1 MSLSVYQPVMQLTSK
16 YNNTSSV
23 TNMLEDVGLCKLE
36 QCRIDSWLTT
46 LFKITWGLLS
56 VNSNGLLHPVTRR
69 TCHSDQKSFIP
80 FKLACPLSIYIFLK
94 NNGTINLPA
103 SVLRE
108 HCSLDTFKA
117 HVSCLN
123 HLPVYNP
130 IKSTFFLFL

>member
-1 MSLSVYQPVMQLTSK
+1 MQLTSQ

-23 TNMLEDVGLCKLE
+23 TNMLEDVGLHTLD
-36 QCRIDSWLTT
+36 QHRIDSRITA

-56 VNSNGLLHPVTRR
+56 VNSNGLLHPVTHR
-69 TCHSDQKSFIP
+69 TRHSDSKSFIP
-80 FKLACPLSIYIFLK
+80 FKLACPLSIYPFSQEQW
-94 NNGTINLPA
+94 NNLPA
-103 SVLRE
+103 SVLSE

-123 HLPVYNP
+123 HPPVYNP

>member
-1 MSLSVYQPVMQLTSK
+1 MSLSVYPPVMQLTSK

-80 FKLACPLSIYIFLK
+80 FKLACPLSIYLFLK

-103 SVLRE
+103 SVLRTRLLFRYFQSP
-108 HCSLDTFKA
+108 CKLPKSST
-117 HVSCLN
+117 CL
-123 HLPVYNP
+123 
-130 IKSTFFLFL
+130 

>member
-1 MSLSVYQPVMQLTSK
+1 MQLTSK

-23 TNMLEDVGLCKLE
+23 TNMLEDVGLCHLE
-36 QCRIDSWLTT
+36 QCRIDSRLTT

-56 VNSNGLLHPVTRR
+56 VNSKGLLHPVTHR

-80 FKLACPLSIYIFLK
+80 FKLACPLSIYSFLK

-108 HCSLDTFKA
+108 HLLFRYFQSPCKLPKSST
-117 HVSCLN
+117 CL
-123 HLPVYNP
+123 
-130 IKSTFFLFL
+130 